1 MAKEEAIRLDGVVTE
16 VLPNA
21 MFKVEVGESKHQAV
35 AHISGSM
42 RQHSIKVIA
51 GDRVEIEFSPY
62 DLTKGRVVR
71 RL

>member
-1 MAKEEAIRLDGVVTE
+1 MAKEEAIKLDGVVLE

-21 MFKVEVGESKHQAV
+21 TFKVAVNGTGHQAV
-35 AHISGSM
+35 AHISGKM

-51 GDRVEIEFSPY
+51 GDRVELEFSPY
-62 DLTKGRVVR
+62 DLSKGRVVR